1 MLLPI
6 YQIQMNLFLNLNI
19 YKCQENK
26 LFKEYNEFI
35 PKKMYI
41 TEHMDCYVS
50 V

>member
-26 LFKEYNEFI
+26 LFKEYNKFI
-35 PKKMYI
+35 PKKI
-41 TEHMDCYVS
+41 AEHMECYVY